1 MYRVNLLPPKL
12 QREGNIDFRR
22 LFAVAGI
29 TFVSG
34 AVVGGYG
41 LFLGIYFG
49 LKAELAATKQQIATL
64 HPLALQAEKIQAER
78 KGLEAAMRE
87 YEAILAE
94 RRTWWPMLADLNKIA
109 PADLWL
115 TGLDLSYVPGS
126 EQDKG
131 AGPGGTS
138 SEKQAQDALPGRPN
152 TLILRGSSRS
162 LSSIGIFQYRLTRGG
177 CFRQV
182 ELRRVAP
189 GSGGISFEIAAH
201 LEEG

>member
-29 TFVSG
+29 TLVSG

-41 LFLGIYFG
+41 VFLGVYFG
-49 LKAELAATKQQIATL
+49 LKAELAATKQQIAAL
-64 HPLALQAEKIQAER
+64 QPLALQAEKMQAER
-78 KGLEAAMRE
+78 KRLEATMRE

-94 RRTWWPMLADLNKIA
+94 RKTWWPMLADLNTVA

-115 TGLDLSYVPGS
+115 TGLDLSYVPGG
-126 EQDKG
+126 QDKG
-131 AGPGGTS
+131 AVQGGAS
-138 SEKQAQDALPGRPN
+138 SGKQEQDALPARPN
-152 TLILRGSSRS
+152 TLILKGSSRR
-162 LSSIGIFQYRLTRGG
+162 LSSIGVFQYVLTG
-177 CFRQV
+177 CGHFRQV

-189 GSGGISFEIAAH
+189 GSDGISFEIVAH
-201 LEEG
+201 LEEEE